1 MGSRLFYHATNIEV
15 ELGDRVEMKRLVRRS
30 ITGTVCYIPGISEV
44 HDELEYDDVQQ
55 WAIRSDDG
63 SVYAIL
69 YSPETF
75 QPPKKIAFISRG
87 GENLLAPNEH
97 LE

>member
-1 MGSRLFYHATNIEV
+1 MGSRLFYHASNIEV
-15 ELGDRVEMKRLVRRS
+15 QLGDRVKMTRLIRRS
-30 ITGTVCYIPGISEV
+30 TTGTVCYIPGLSEV

-63 SVYAIL
+63 SVYPIL
-69 YSPETF
+69 YCPETF
-75 QPPKKIAFISRG
+75 QPPKRIAFISRS
-87 GENLLAPNEH
+87 GENLLEPNEH

>member
-1 MGSRLFYHATNIEV
+1 MGSRLFYHASDIEV
-15 ELGDRVEMKRLVRRS
+15 ELGDRVKMKRLIRRPV
-30 ITGTVCYIPGISEV
+30 IGTVCYIPGLSDV
-44 HDELEYDDVQQ
+44 HNELEYDDVQQ

-63 SVYAIL
+63 SVYPIL

-75 QPPKKIAFISRG
+75 QPPKRIAFISRG
-87 GENLLAPNEH
+87 DGSLLEPNEH